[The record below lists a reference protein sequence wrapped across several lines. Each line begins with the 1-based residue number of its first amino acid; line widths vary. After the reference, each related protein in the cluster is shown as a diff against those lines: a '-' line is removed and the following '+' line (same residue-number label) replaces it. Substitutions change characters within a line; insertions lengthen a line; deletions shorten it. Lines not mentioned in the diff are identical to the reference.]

1 MDYASTYKDR
11 TAEIINLFTSTFTA
25 SEGAEEGRLIGK
37 LVTDM
42 FATVNDP
49 DMFVFSALHD
59 GAIVGTIIFTRLAY
73 PQDDR
78 NVFLLAPVAVAAHQQ
93 GKGIGQKLL
102 RHGLNSL
109 RQQCV
114 DAALTYGDIN
124 FYSKVGFN
132 QITEVD
138 AQAPLLLQY
147 PQGWL
152 GQSLTD
158 RPLDP
163 LKGPSRCVDAL
174 NSPDYW

>member
-11 TAEIINLFTSTFTA
+11 TDEIIDLFTSTFTA
-25 SEGAEEGRLIGK
+25 SEGAEEGRLIGQ

-42 FATVNDP
+42 FATANDT

-59 GAIVGTIIFTRLAY
+59 GAIVGAILFTRLTY

-78 NVFLLAPVAVAAHQQ
+78 NVFLLSPVAVATHQQ

-109 RQQCV
+109 RQQGV

-138 AQAPLLLQY
+138 AQAPLPLQY